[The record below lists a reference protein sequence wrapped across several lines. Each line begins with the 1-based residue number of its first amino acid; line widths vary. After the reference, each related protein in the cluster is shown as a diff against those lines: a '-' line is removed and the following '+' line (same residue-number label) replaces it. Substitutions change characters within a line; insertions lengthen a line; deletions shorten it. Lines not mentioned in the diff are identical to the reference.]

1 MESQGL
7 NFRKEGFIKVNFI
20 NHHVYLIKLTQG
32 EEIRKKS
39 LHCGGCAI
47 KKKKNIFFLY
57 ITI

>member
-1 MESQGL
+1 MESQEL
-7 NFRKEGFIKVNFI
+7 NFRKEGFIKVSFI

-47 KKKKNIFFLY
+47 KKKKRFFFY
-57 ITI
+57 III